1 MEYREFGRTGMRLSV
16 IGTGGLLAHY
26 WEGESGHPPPEEKR
40 RIYLRAAE
48 SGINLFDMGY
58 GDEVHIPEE
67 LKGNT
72 DERYFSLKV
81 GAPTAADLEG
91 IVDKHL
97 VNLRRDAI
105 DILRVHYYAYM
116 KDAQLRKRIT
126 DLKQMGKARS
136 LCLIRHFEADQDAY
150 VTRGSR
156 KGGRRRLGYLQ
167 LRLSWSGTGDSGSV
181 QSWKGSFGNEGTRW
195 AVFKL
200 AT

>member
-48 SGINLFDMGY
+48 AGINLFDMGY
-58 GDEVHIPEE
+58 GDEIHIPQE

-72 DERYFSLKV
+72 DEHHFSLKV
-81 GAPTAADLEG
+81 GAPAAADLEG
-91 IVDKHL
+91 IIDKHL

-116 KDAQLRKRIT
+116 NDAQLRKRIT
-126 DLKQMGKARS
+126 DLKQMGKVRS
-136 LCLIRHFEADQDAY
+136 LCTIRHFEEDQDAY
-150 VTRGSR
+150 VTRGPE
-156 KGGRRRLGYLQ
+156 KGQTQIWLSTITSVVIRHRVFGRRPR
-167 LRLSWSGTGDSGSV
+167 REREFW
-181 QSWKGSFGNEGTRW
+181 
-195 AVFKL
+195 
-200 AT
+200 